1 MRKVLNFL
9 FLNTTIKEWFEKKNL
24 YKGKKDIVIEY
35 IQR

>member
-9 FLNTTIKEWFEKKNL
+9 FLNATIKEWFGKKNL
-24 YKGKKDIVIEY
+24 YKGKKDVVTEY